1 MAIIMTDLIF
11 FCCPDVSVVNK
22 FEDNMNT
29 KWKTALIL
37 LLFTLALPHL
47 EAEGQKVQI
56 LSLKGKVS
64 ALIAPTH
71 THIIL
76 KEGDFLPQNIIIK
89 TGAQAR
95 VLLLFP
101 GGVRKLILPDS
112 IFSLQSYSEKK
123 VGQYKQ
129 IEKIFDELRNMQRL
143 GATKA
148 NKSRNKVIWKGEG
161 PAPKK
166 RAALTKIALTLLNEK
181 EYSQIVVLLA
191 PLEKGLE
198 ETSLVFILA
207 QAYLLL
213 GLPEKS
219 APLFEQL
226 LIPTLPQI
234 EEQALIGRYL
244 SLWAQD
250 NYGQAKVLVE
260 RYPEILKPYEALLE
274 KR

>member
-1 MAIIMTDLIF
+1 
-11 FCCPDVSVVNK
+11 
-22 FEDNMNT
+22 MNT

-37 LLFTLALPHL
+37 LLFALVLPRL
-47 EAEGQKVQI
+47 EADGQKVQI
-56 LSLKGKVS
+56 LSLKGKIS

-76 KEGDFLPQNIIIK
+76 KEGDFLPHNVIIK

-95 VLLLFP
+95 VILLFP
-101 GGVRKLILPDS
+101 DGVKKLILPDS
-112 IFSLQSYSEKK
+112 IFSLQSFSEKK
-123 VGQYKQ
+123 VGQYRQ
-129 IEKIFDELRNMQRL
+129 MEKIFDELRNMHRL

-148 NKSRNKVIWKGEG
+148 NKSGNNLVWKNEG

-166 RAALTKIALTLLNEK
+166 PADLTTKALTLLNAK
-181 EYSQIVVLLA
+181 EYSQIIVFLA

-219 APLFEQL
+219 APLFEKL
-226 LIPTLPQI
+226 LTPTLPQI

-250 NYGQAKVLVE
+250 NYAQAKALVE